1 MAAMTDAATPPTPPS
16 PPSPPSNEP
25 STSQNLGE
33 RIEARAEAFGRE
45 MEAAGQRLAKDPTVV
60 QVADTAGRAWGLILL
75 LVGAWFLA
83 DVTLGYDM
91 PAIPWRELWPL
102 GLVFLGLVVIF
113 RGMTRRA

>member
-1 MAAMTDAATPPTPPS
+1 MAAMTDSGSPSTPPPTDPPS
-16 PPSPPSNEP
+16 SA
-25 STSQNLGE
+25 NLGE

-60 QVADTAGRAWGLILL
+60 RAADTAGRVWGLILL
-75 LVGAWFLA
+75 LVGLWFLA

-91 PAIPWRELWPL
+91 PAIPWRDLWPL
-102 GLVFLGLVVIF
+102 ALVFLGLVVIF